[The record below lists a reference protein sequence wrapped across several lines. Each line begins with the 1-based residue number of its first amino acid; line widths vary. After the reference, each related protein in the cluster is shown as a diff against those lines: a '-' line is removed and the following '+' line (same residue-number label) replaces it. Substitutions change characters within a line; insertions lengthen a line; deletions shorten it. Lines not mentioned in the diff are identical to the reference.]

1 MSPKTHVAV
10 LMGGWSAER
19 DISLLSGRN
28 CSQALRNAGYRVT
41 DVDVG
46 GDLPKVLEALAPDVA
61 FNALHGVGGEDGVVQ
76 EMLEKL
82 NIPYTHSGVEA
93 SALAMDK
100 RRAKAVFKRHGLP
113 VAADCVLE
121 KTDYQ
126 DHPMPPPYVIK
137 PVSEGSSFGITLI
150 NKGDAVP
157 ACLSLQGWAFE
168 GAVMAE
174 AYVPGRE
181 FTCAV
186 MGDRPLEVMEI
197 RPKAAFYDFEAKY
210 TDGGSEHI
218 VPAPIDAALRDT
230 IREMSVTAHQA
241 LGCRGVTRTDFI
253 LDDCG
258 AGLTVLELN
267 TQPGMTNLS
276 LVPEMAA
283 HEGVSYEA
291 LVTWMVEDATCQR

>member
-1 MSPKTHVAV
+1 MSRHEHIAV

-19 DISLLSGRN
+19 EISLLSGQN
-28 CSQALRNAGYRVT
+28 CARALRNAGFTVT
-41 DVDVG
+41 EVDVSE
-46 GDLPKVLEALAPDVA
+46 DLPQVLKALAPDVA

-76 EMLEKL
+76 DMLEAL
-82 NIPYTHSGVEA
+82 NIPYTHSGVQS

-100 RRAKAVFKRHGLP
+100 VRAKEVFARHGLP
-113 VAADCVLE
+113 VAADRVLE
-121 KTDYQ
+121 KTDYA

-137 PVSEGSSFGITLI
+137 PVSEGSSVGIHLVGQ
-150 NKGDAVP
+150 NDPVP
-157 ACLSLQGWAFE
+157 ACLSLDGWAFE

-174 AYVPGRE
+174 AYVSGRE

-197 RPKAAFYDFEAKY
+197 RPKAKFYDYQAKY
-210 TDGGSEHI
+210 TEGGSDHI
-218 VPAPIDAALRDT
+218 VPAPIGRELRDT
-230 IREMSVTAHQA
+230 IREMAVTAHQV

-253 LDDCG
+253 HDENG

-283 HEGVSYEA
+283 HDGVSYED
-291 LVTWMVEDATCQR
+291 LVTWMVEDASCQR